1 MVFRKMGIK
10 FLYEDIYK
18 NYFCE
23 FDDVSN
29 FV

>member
-1 MVFRKMGIK
+1 MGIK

-23 FDDVSN
+23 FDDV
-29 FV
+29 FEFCLVVF